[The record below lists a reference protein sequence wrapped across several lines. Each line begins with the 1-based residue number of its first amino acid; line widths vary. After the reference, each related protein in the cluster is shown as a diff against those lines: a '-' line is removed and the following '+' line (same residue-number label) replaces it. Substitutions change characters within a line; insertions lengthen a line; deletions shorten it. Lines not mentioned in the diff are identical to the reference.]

1 MSRRDEFAFFSGK
14 GAVIYREGHFDR
26 RFRNFNERYGF
37 YASGI
42 ANGIADRNLFESRK
56 TYYIAGDRL
65 IDGIAVQTVYLIK
78 TYYFTRAFVS
88 FYIVI
93 ALALGLSG
101 DVFLEVSEAT
111 VKPKTWFFVLGMLF
125 FAAEH
130 LLIAVNLII
139 ANTEIW
145 LPSLIF
151 FAVSYSVVIITVLS
165 TKPVVN
171 KRMLALGL
179 SYFVLVCAMGGCCFG
194 TAVTS
199 YNEGNLS
206 LMIGGIFFIISDALL
221 AVYRF
226 SKPEKF
232 SLNTALIYFYY
243 AAQLFIASSIYF
255 AAE

>member
-1 MSRRDEFAFFSGK
+1 MMS
-14 GAVIYREGHFDR
+14 
-26 RFRNFNERYGF
+26 
-37 YASGI
+37 
-42 ANGIADRNLFESRK
+42 
-56 TYYIAGDRL
+56 L
-65 IDGIAVQTVYLIK
+65 I
-78 TYYFTRAFVS
+78 RAFLGDAFIAAFAVFVVAAVAGAAVFLNLTKDGARPITVVVKGLAS
-88 FYIVI
+88 LQFFILGLAANIVYGGKSTNYIVI

-111 VKPKTWFFVLGMLF
+111 VKPKTWFFVLGTLF

-130 LLIAVNLII
+130 VLIAVNLII

-165 TKPVVN
+165 TKPVAN

-179 SYFVLVCAMGGCCFG
+179 SYFVLVCVMGGCCFG

>member
-1 MSRRDEFAFFSGK
+1 MMS
-14 GAVIYREGHFDR
+14 
-26 RFRNFNERYGF
+26 
-37 YASGI
+37 
-42 ANGIADRNLFESRK
+42 
-56 TYYIAGDRL
+56 L
-65 IDGIAVQTVYLIK
+65 I
-78 TYYFTRAFVS
+78 RAFLGDAFIAAFAVFVVAAVAGAAVFLNLTKDGARPITVVVKGLAS
-88 FYIVI
+88 LQFFILGLAANIVYGGKSTNYIVI

-111 VKPKTWFFVLGMLF
+111 VKPKTWFFVLGTLF

-130 LLIAVNLII
+130 VLIAVNLII

>member
-1 MSRRDEFAFFSGK
+1 MMS
-14 GAVIYREGHFDR
+14 
-26 RFRNFNERYGF
+26 
-37 YASGI
+37 
-42 ANGIADRNLFESRK
+42 
-56 TYYIAGDRL
+56 L
-65 IDGIAVQTVYLIK
+65 I
-78 TYYFTRAFVS
+78 RAFLGDAFIAAFAVFVVAAVAGAAVFLNLTKDGARPITVVVKGLAS
-88 FYIVI
+88 LQFFILGLAANIVYGGKSTNYIVI

-111 VKPKTWFFVLGMLF
+111 VKPKTWFFVLGTLF

-130 LLIAVNLII
+130 VLIAVNLII

-206 LMIGGIFFIISDALL
+206 LMIGGIFFIISDAIL

>member
-1 MSRRDEFAFFSGK
+1 MMS
-14 GAVIYREGHFDR
+14 
-26 RFRNFNERYGF
+26 
-37 YASGI
+37 
-42 ANGIADRNLFESRK
+42 
-56 TYYIAGDRL
+56 L
-65 IDGIAVQTVYLIK
+65 I
-78 TYYFTRAFVS
+78 RAFLGDAFIAAFAVFVVAAVAGAAVFLNLTKDGARPITVVVKGLAS
-88 FYIVI
+88 LQFFILGLAANIVYGGKSTNYIVI

-111 VKPKTWFFVLGMLF
+111 VKPKTWFFVLGTLF

-130 LLIAVNLII
+130 VLMAVNLII

-151 FAVSYSVVIITVLS
+151 FAVSYSVVVITVLS

-206 LMIGGIFFIISDALL
+206 LMIGGIFFIISDATL

>member
-1 MSRRDEFAFFSGK
+1 MMS
-14 GAVIYREGHFDR
+14 
-26 RFRNFNERYGF
+26 
-37 YASGI
+37 
-42 ANGIADRNLFESRK
+42 
-56 TYYIAGDRL
+56 L
-65 IDGIAVQTVYLIK
+65 I
-78 TYYFTRAFVS
+78 RAFLGDAFIAAFAVFVVAAVAGAAVFLNLTKDGARPITVVVKGLAS
-88 FYIVI
+88 LQFFILGLAANIVYGGKSTNYIVI

-111 VKPKTWFFVLGMLF
+111 VKPKTWFFVLGTLF

-130 LLIAVNLII
+130 VLMAVNLII

-151 FAVSYSVVIITVLS
+151 FAVSYSVVIITVLP

-171 KRMLALGL
+171 KMMLALGL

-206 LMIGGIFFIISDALL
+206 LMIGGIFFIISDAIL

>member
-1 MSRRDEFAFFSGK
+1 MMS
-14 GAVIYREGHFDR
+14 
-26 RFRNFNERYGF
+26 
-37 YASGI
+37 
-42 ANGIADRNLFESRK
+42 
-56 TYYIAGDRL
+56 L
-65 IDGIAVQTVYLIK
+65 I
-78 TYYFTRAFVS
+78 RAFLGDAFIAAFAVFVVAAVAGAAVFLNLTKDGARPITVVVKGLAS
-88 FYIVI
+88 LQFFILGLAANIVYGGKSTNYIVI

-111 VKPKTWFFVLGMLF
+111 VKPKTWFFVLGTLF

-130 LLIAVNLII
+130 VLIAVNLII

-171 KRMLALGL
+171 KKMLALGL

-206 LMIGGIFFIISDALL
+206 LMIGGIFFIISDAIL

>member
-1 MSRRDEFAFFSGK
+1 MMS
-14 GAVIYREGHFDR
+14 
-26 RFRNFNERYGF
+26 
-37 YASGI
+37 
-42 ANGIADRNLFESRK
+42 
-56 TYYIAGDRL
+56 L
-65 IDGIAVQTVYLIK
+65 I
-78 TYYFTRAFVS
+78 RAFLGDAFIAAFAVFVVAAVAGAAVFLNLTKDGARPIKVVVKGLAS
-88 FYIVI
+88 LQFFILGLAVNIVYGGKSTNYIVI

-111 VKPKTWFFVLGMLF
+111 VKPKTWFFVLGTLF

-130 LLIAVNLII
+130 VLIAVNLII

-151 FAVSYSVVIITVLS
+151 FAVSYSVVVITVLS

-206 LMIGGIFFIISDALL
+206 LMIGGIFFIISDAIL

>member
-1 MSRRDEFAFFSGK
+1 MMS
-14 GAVIYREGHFDR
+14 
-26 RFRNFNERYGF
+26 
-37 YASGI
+37 
-42 ANGIADRNLFESRK
+42 
-56 TYYIAGDRL
+56 L
-65 IDGIAVQTVYLIK
+65 I
-78 TYYFTRAFVS
+78 RAFLGDAFIAAFAVFVVAAVAGAAVFLNLTKDGARPITVVVKGLAS
-88 FYIVI
+88 LQFFILGLAANIVYGGKSTNYIVI

-111 VKPKTWFFVLGMLF
+111 VKPKTWFFVLGTLF

-130 LLIAVNLII
+130 VLIAVNLII
-139 ANTEIW
+139 ANPEIW

>member
-1 MSRRDEFAFFSGK
+1 MMS
-14 GAVIYREGHFDR
+14 
-26 RFRNFNERYGF
+26 
-37 YASGI
+37 
-42 ANGIADRNLFESRK
+42 
-56 TYYIAGDRL
+56 L
-65 IDGIAVQTVYLIK
+65 I
-78 TYYFTRAFVS
+78 RAFLGDAFIAAFAVFVVAAVAGAAVFLNLTKDGARPITVVVKGLAS
-88 FYIVI
+88 LQFFILGLAANIVYGGTSTNYIVI

-111 VKPKTWFFVLGMLF
+111 VKPKTWFFVLGTLF

-151 FAVSYSVVIITVLS
+151 FAVSYSVVIITVLL

>member
-1 MSRRDEFAFFSGK
+1 MMS
-14 GAVIYREGHFDR
+14 
-26 RFRNFNERYGF
+26 
-37 YASGI
+37 
-42 ANGIADRNLFESRK
+42 
-56 TYYIAGDRL
+56 L
-65 IDGIAVQTVYLIK
+65 I
-78 TYYFTRAFVS
+78 RAFLGDAFIAAFAVFVVAAVAGAAVFLNLTKDGARPITVVVKGLAS
-88 FYIVI
+88 LQFFILGLAANIVYGGASTNYIVI
-93 ALALGLSG
+93 ALALGFSG

-111 VKPKTWFFVLGMLF
+111 VKPKTWFFVLGTLF

-130 LLIAVNLII
+130 VLIAVNLII

-206 LMIGGIFFIISDALL
+206 LMIGGIFFIISDAIL

>member
-1 MSRRDEFAFFSGK
+1 MMS
-14 GAVIYREGHFDR
+14 
-26 RFRNFNERYGF
+26 
-37 YASGI
+37 
-42 ANGIADRNLFESRK
+42 
-56 TYYIAGDRL
+56 L
-65 IDGIAVQTVYLIK
+65 I
-78 TYYFTRAFVS
+78 RAFLGDAFIAAFAVFVVAAVAGAAVFLNLTKDGARPITVVVKGLAS
-88 FYIVI
+88 LQFFILGLTANIVYGGTSTNYIVI

-111 VKPKTWFFVLGMLF
+111 VKPKTWFFVLGTLF

-130 LLIAVNLII
+130 VLIAVNLII

>member
-1 MSRRDEFAFFSGK
+1 MMS
-14 GAVIYREGHFDR
+14 
-26 RFRNFNERYGF
+26 
-37 YASGI
+37 
-42 ANGIADRNLFESRK
+42 
-56 TYYIAGDRL
+56 L
-65 IDGIAVQTVYLIK
+65 I
-78 TYYFTRAFVS
+78 RAFLGDAFIAAFAVFVVAAVAGAAVFLNLTKDGARPITVVVKGLAS
-88 FYIVI
+88 LQFFILGLAANIVYGGKSTNYIVI

-111 VKPKTWFFVLGMLF
+111 VKPKTWFFVLGTLF

-130 LLIAVNLII
+130 VLIAVNLII

-151 FAVSYSVVIITVLS
+151 FAVSYSFVIITVLS
-165 TKPVVN
+165 TKPVAN

-179 SYFVLVCAMGGCCFG
+179 SYFVLVCVMGGCCFG

>member
-1 MSRRDEFAFFSGK
+1 MS
-14 GAVIYREGHFDR
+14 
-26 RFRNFNERYGF
+26 
-37 YASGI
+37 
-42 ANGIADRNLFESRK
+42 
-56 TYYIAGDRL
+56 L
-65 IDGIAVQTVYLIK
+65 I
-78 TYYFTRAFVS
+78 RAFLGDAFIAAFAVFVVAAVAGAAVFLNLTKDGARPITVVVKGLAS
-88 FYIVI
+88 LQFFILGLAANIVYGGKSTNYIVI

-111 VKPKTWFFVLGMLF
+111 VKPKTWFFVLGTLF

-130 LLIAVNLII
+130 VLIAVNLII
-139 ANTEIW
+139 ANPEIW

-151 FAVSYSVVIITVLS
+151 FAVSYSVVIIIVLS

-171 KRMLALGL
+171 KRKLALGL

>member
-1 MSRRDEFAFFSGK
+1 MMS
-14 GAVIYREGHFDR
+14 
-26 RFRNFNERYGF
+26 
-37 YASGI
+37 
-42 ANGIADRNLFESRK
+42 
-56 TYYIAGDRL
+56 L
-65 IDGIAVQTVYLIK
+65 I
-78 TYYFTRAFVS
+78 RAFLGDAFIAAFAVFVVAAVAGAAVFLNLTKDGARPITVVVKGLAS
-88 FYIVI
+88 LQFFILGLAANIVYGGMSTNYIVI

-111 VKPKTWFFVLGMLF
+111 VKPKTWFFVLGTLF

-130 LLIAVNLII
+130 VLIAVNLII

-171 KRMLALGL
+171 KKMLALGL

-206 LMIGGIFFIISDALL
+206 LMIGGIFFIISDAIL